1 MSSVSEVFQSGPL
14 RLLAASTLVN
24 NFGNGAFGAAAVV
37 FLSEIVG
44 LSASTI
50 GVGLTISA
58 VVGLLSSLPAG
69 LISDRTNAA
78 MAAGTLLI
86 LASVASALY
95 AVIDSVVLFIVVAA
109 VFALL
114 ERSAAVARQSL
125 VGLVFTGPTRT
136 AARARLRSITNIGAA
151 LGGGLAALTLAIG
164 SREAFQL
171 LFLVNAA
178 SFVIAGVLIMRVRS
192 YTAVSATLG
201 DSDSEISTHRALRDR
216 PYVAV
221 SMVNALLTI
230 HVVVLDVIMPIWVV
244 TRTQA
249 PHSVVA
255 ALLISNTLL
264 VIAFQLPVSRPF
276 ETVHTAVSGLRLSGL
291 LLAAMFALLALSSSV
306 SVWPA
311 VILLFISVIAHTGAE
326 MVQGASSWPL
336 SYDLAPQRHLGE
348 YQGVWSLSEQAVRI
362 IAPAGLTFIL
372 FSWSGPGAI
381 VLAAALCAV
390 GIAIPFFV
398 RPLIASRV
406 LSATP

>member
-1 MSSVSEVFQSGPL
+1 
-14 RLLAASTLVN
+14 
-24 NFGNGAFGAAAVV
+24 
-37 FLSEIVG
+37 
-44 LSASTI
+44 
-50 GVGLTISA
+50 
-58 VVGLLSSLPAG
+58 
-69 LISDRTNAA
+69 
-78 MAAGTLLI
+78 
-86 LASVASALY
+86 
-95 AVIDSVVLFIVVAA
+95 
-109 VFALL
+109 
-114 ERSAAVARQSL
+114 
-125 VGLVFTGPTRT
+125 
-136 AARARLRSITNIGAA
+136 
-151 LGGGLAALTLAIG
+151 
-164 SREAFQL
+164 
-171 LFLVNAA
+171 
-178 SFVIAGVLIMRVRS
+178 
-192 YTAVSATLG
+192 
-201 DSDSEISTHRALRDR
+201 
-216 PYVAV
+216 
-221 SMVNALLTI
+221 MVNALLTI

-398 RPLIASRV
+398 RPLIVSRV